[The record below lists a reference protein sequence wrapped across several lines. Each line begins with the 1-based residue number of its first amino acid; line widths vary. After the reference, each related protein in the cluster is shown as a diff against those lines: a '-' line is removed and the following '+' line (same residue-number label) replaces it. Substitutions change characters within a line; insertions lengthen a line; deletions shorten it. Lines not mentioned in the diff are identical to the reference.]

1 MNIIREWDYDE
12 NNPPNKIVSADKP
25 LSLEIGCGNGLFL
38 STIASLYPQE
48 SFVGLEVK
56 HKCLTAAQKKCE
68 RLVKENKIT
77 EGNVILLNGDVFTAL
92 DKFFEPHSL
101 DRIYINFPDPW
112 FKKRHLKKRIV
123 NPDMVVKYAEL
134 LKPNGKLYFVT
145 DNEDYRD
152 YAVDVL
158 HNCAAFSSEFDSPYY
173 VTELDWYPQSLY
185 EKKWREEG
193 RGIYYSGWI
202 VRSV

>member
-56 HKCLTAAQKKCE
+56 HKCLTAAQKKCQ
-68 RLVKENKIT
+68 RLVT
-77 EGNVILLNGDVFTAL
+77 EGKISDENVVLLNADVFTAL

-101 DRIYINFPDPW
+101 ERIYINFPDPW

-123 NPDMVVKYAEL
+123 NPEMAIKYAEL
-134 LKPNGKLYFVT
+134 LKPNGILYFVT

-152 YAVDVL
+152 YAVPVL
-158 HNCAAFSSEFDSPYY
+158 CQCPLLQPEFDFPHY

-193 RGIYYSGWI
+193 RGIYYSSWI
-202 VRSV
+202 MSN

>member
-1 MNIIREWDYDE
+1 MNIVREWDYTAD
-12 NNPPNKIVSADKP
+12 NPPDKITAADKS

-38 STIASLYPQE
+38 STIAAEFPQNAY
-48 SFVGLEVK
+48 VGLEVK
-56 HKCLTAAQKKCE
+56 HKCLTAAAKKCE
-68 RLVKENKIT
+68 RLVKECKIK
-77 EGNVILLNGDVFTAL
+77 EENVILLNGDVFTVL
-92 DKFFEPHSL
+92 DKFFEPNSL
-101 DRIYINFPDPW
+101 ERIYINFPDPW

-123 NPDMVVKYAEL
+123 NPDMAMQYAGL

-152 YAVDVL
+152 YAMEVL
-158 HNCAAFSSEFDSPYY
+158 HNCARLTAEFDSPYY

-202 VRSV
+202 VRSM